1 MPFKT
6 SQRGIDLIKQS
17 EGFRDRM
24 YLDATGLPT
33 IGYGTLI
40 DSEKEEYLKTA
51 VITEADGEAL
61 LKIDLINIEKGINN
75 LVTSRINQNQFDAL
89 ISFCYNIGLGN
100 FKKSTLLKKINANPI
115 DPNIMAEFGKWTR
128 AGGKMLP
135 GLVIRRQKESDLY
148 FS

>member
-6 SQRGIDLIKQS
+6 SQRCIDLIKQS

-24 YLDATGLPT
+24 YLDAAGLPT

-40 DSEKEEYLKTA
+40 DSTKEEYLKTA
-51 VITEADGEAL
+51 VITEADGEAM

-89 ISFCYNIGLGN
+89 VSFCYNIGLGN
-100 FKKSTLLKKINANPI
+100 FKKSTLLKKINTNPT
-115 DPNIMAEFGKWTR
+115 DPNIMAEFQKWTR
-128 AGGKMLP
+128 ASGKVFP

>member
-6 SQRGIDLIKQS
+6 SQRCIDLIKQS

-40 DSEKEEYLKTA
+40 DSKTEAYLMDQT
-51 VITEADGEAL
+51 ITEADGEAL

-89 ISFCYNIGLGN
+89 VSFCYNLGVGN
-100 FKKSTLLKKINANPI
+100 FKKSTLLKKINANPA
-115 DPNIMAEFGKWTR
+115 DPNIMSEFQKWTR
-128 AGGKMLP
+128 ASGKVFP

>member
-1 MPFKT
+1 MKT

-24 YLDATGLPT
+24 YLDASGLPT

-40 DSEKEEYLKTA
+40 DSKAEAYLTDQT
-51 VITEADGEAL
+51 ITEADGEVL
-61 LKIDLINIEKGINN
+61 LKIDLINIEKGIKN

-89 ISFCYNIGLGN
+89 ASFCYNLGVGSL
-100 FKKSTLLKKINANPI
+100 KKSTLLKKINANPA
-115 DPNIMAEFGKWTR
+115 DPNIMAEFEKWTR
-128 AGGKMLP
+128 ARGKILP